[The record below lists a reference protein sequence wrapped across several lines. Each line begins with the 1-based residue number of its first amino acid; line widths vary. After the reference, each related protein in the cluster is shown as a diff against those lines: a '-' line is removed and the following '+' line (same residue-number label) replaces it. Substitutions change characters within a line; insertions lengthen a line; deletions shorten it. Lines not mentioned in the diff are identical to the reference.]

1 MSSQEPPKKKSKQVE
16 NKQGTLLLWVKPCTS
31 DAEPGV
37 VEETIQ
43 IKEQPGNENDLEPP
57 TTIAGKQETTKRQL
71 SPQVRFLLTY
81 QIVHLRS
88 TTGDSRLNHL
98 TMLYVHKDRTDAL
111 TLVDVANDFV
121 GKKEN
126 RKQLLGKFY

>member
-71 SPQVRFLLTY
+71 SPPGQVF
-81 QIVHLRS
+81 VNVS
-88 TTGDSRLNHL
+88 DSPNFALNNRRL
-98 TMLYVHKDRTDAL
+98 
-111 TLVDVANDFV
+111 
-121 GKKEN
+121 
-126 RKQLLGKFY
+126 